1 MHLYEF
7 ILYGDGGLYNEG
19 GLFKVEH
26 YVAES
31 LIDALEKYCKKR
43 YTTDHSIHEL
53 YLTMMTPDDII
64 KKINEWTPFD
74 EILCV
79 QCIGATLYDNLT

>member
-7 ILYGDGGLYNEG
+7 ILYGDGGLYEEG

-26 YVAES
+26 YIAES
-31 LIDALEKYCKKR
+31 LNDALDQYCKKH
-43 YTTDHSIHEL
+43 YTHNHSIHEL
-53 YLTMMTPDDII
+53 YLSMMTANDII
-64 KKINEWTPFD
+64 TKVNEWTSED

-79 QCIGATLYDNLT
+79 QYIGSTLYNNLF